1 MLARNLPQMDPTTL
15 SAELAVRLQHTDA
28 AGVIFYP
35 RLLEIEEE
43 LFERWLEAGGLHLRD
58 MLVTRTLAPTPV
70 VRCEA
75 DYRLPVRV
83 GDRLT
88 ARLVAVDAGQSAFT
102 LGWRFER
109 AGAVA
114 MEARVVRAAI
124 DPAAGRSVELPA
136 PLRAWIESSRAKL
149 HG

>member
-1 MLARNLPQMDPTTL
+1 
-15 SAELAVRLQHTDA
+15 
-28 AGVIFYP
+28 
-35 RLLEIEEE
+35 
-43 LFERWLEAGGLHLRD
+43 
-58 MLVTRTLAPTPV
+58 
-70 VRCEA
+70 
-75 DYRLPVRV
+75 VRV